1 VRSLGSPLP
10 GLEEMLAEPKRE
22 YPEFPVALSH
32 LMMLTPAEAVDQL
45 GQREQALAALHAG
58 LEAGLAATE
67 GLPRVLN
74 LESEYVAATSAAQL
88 AWLRSVIADLRAG
101 RLAWSEQELLATALG
116 DAQAAQ
122 SGK

>member
-1 VRSLGSPLP
+1 
-10 GLEEMLAEPKRE
+10 
-22 YPEFPVALSH
+22 
-32 LMMLTPAEAVDQL
+32 MMLTLAEALDQL
-45 GQREQALAALHAG
+45 EHREQAIAALHAG

-88 AWLRSVIADLRAG
+88 AWLRSVIADLRSG
-101 RLAWSEQELLATALG
+101 RLAWSEQELLGTALG

-122 SGK
+122 NVR